1 MGKKIVSLFIG
12 VIVMLSMIGCASP
25 AKEEEKQPEKATE
38 KQQKEEAAE
47 VEAKTFQFINMEGK
61 EMEAV
66 LAEEMEENSYDTSK
80 ITEKGG
86 LKAYTDEKNRITG
99 KVGVDISSTQG
110 PIDWQ
115 KVKAAGID
123 FAIIR
128 IGFRSYGET
137 GQLFSDDNFL
147 ANMDGAKN
155 AGLELGVYFYSQAI
169 SEDEAKEEAEFVRN
183 QLGKYDISLP
193 VMYHPGAINAEESRT
208 KDKTPEQ
215 YQQDCKAFCDVLE
228 ASGYEAAIYS
238 DMEWMAFTL
247 DMNEMKG
254 YDFWYADY
262 TEKPQDPYTFS
273 VWKYTEEGIVDG
285 IEGSV
290 NLNLWFIDEKKQEEE
305 EAAKKKAEEEKKA
318 KAEEAAQAE
327 TEAQQQAQ
335 ANAKNMIVAIDPGH
349 QAGTYSG
356 QEPLGPGSAEMK
368 DKVAGGTSGV
378 ATGVSEAE
386 LVLKVSLALQ
396 TELESRGYQVVMTKT
411 TMEEGPSN
419 IERAEIANHAGADC
433 MIRVHANGSESSSAR
448 GALTMCMTPSNPYNA
463 NLYPESRRLSEVILD
478 TICQATGANQLS
490 IIETDAMT
498 GINWSQIPVTII
510 EMGFMTNP
518 EEDRLL
524 NTEEYQANM
533 VQGIANGVD
542 AYFAQ
547 P

>member
-1 MGKKIVSLFIG
+1 MGKKIFSLFIG
-12 VIVMLSMIGCASP
+12 VILILSMIGCASP
-25 AKEEEKQPEKATE
+25 SREEETLPEKTAE
-38 KQQKEEAAE
+38 KQQKEEE
-47 VEAKTFQFINMEGK
+47 VEAKTFHFTNMEGE

-66 LAEEMEENSYDTSK
+66 LAEEMEQNSYDTSK
-80 ITEKGG
+80 ITEKSG
-86 LKAYTDEKNRITG
+86 LKEYTDEKNRITG
-99 KVGVDISSTQG
+99 KVGVDISSSQG
-110 PIDWQ
+110 SVDWK

-128 IGFRSYGET
+128 IGYRSYGET
-137 GQLFSDDNFL
+137 SQLFLDENFA

-155 AGLELGVYFYSQAI
+155 AGLELGVYFFSQAI
-169 SEDEAKEEAEFVRN
+169 TVEEAKEEAEFVRN
-183 QLGKYDISLP
+183 QLGKYDIALP
-193 VMYHPGAINAEESRT
+193 VMYHPGVTNAEESRT

-228 ASGYEAAIYS
+228 TAGYETAIYS

-262 TEKPQDPYTFS
+262 TEKPQNPYIFS
-273 VWKYTEEGIVDG
+273 VWKYTEEGSVDG

-290 NLNLWFIDEKKQEEE
+290 NLDLWFVDEKKQEEE

-318 KAEEAAQAE
+318 KAEEAARAE

-335 ANAKNMIVAIDPGH
+335 ANAKNIIVAIDPGH
-349 QAGTYSG
+349 QAGSYSG
-356 QEPLGPGSAEMK
+356 QEPLGPGSSEMK

-378 ATGVSEAE
+378 ATGISEAE

-419 IERAEIANHAGADC
+419 IERAEIANNAGADC
-433 MIRVHANGSESSSAR
+433 MIRVHANGSENSSVS

-463 NLYPESRRLSEVILD
+463 NLYPESRRLSEVLLD
-478 TICQATGANQLS
+478 SICQATGAGQLS
-490 IIETDAMT
+490 IIETDTMT

-524 NTEEYQANM
+524 NTEDYQASM